1 MGQSSLMSLEIQ
13 TCIYSSLQLTSVSGT
28 FCFYF
33 RHNSLVLTY
42 SIVCNFPLQLESA
55 TVTLKEQEAKLKETE
70 DEHSS
75 DLENS
80 LIRLEEEQQR

>member
-1 MGQSSLMSLEIQ
+1 
-13 TCIYSSLQLTSVSGT
+13 
-28 FCFYF
+28 
-33 RHNSLVLTY
+33 
-42 SIVCNFPLQLESA
+42 LQLESA